1 MAACRCDCWH
11 AGRDHIDDSNVAIL
25 FGSKPLISHSA
36 GGFLVSDPVK
46 RVKRAVERG
55 LKLIVVDPRLTETAR
70 FASIHLQPYP
80 GEDVAIAAGL
90 LRSEER
96 RVGKEC
102 VSTCRSRWSPFH

>member
-1 MAACRCDCWH
+1 MGYWH
-11 AGRDHIDDSNVAIL
+11 AVRDHIDDSDVAIL
-25 FGSKPLISHSA
+25 FGSNPLISHSA

-80 GEDVAIAAGL
+80 GEDVAIAAEIG
-90 LRSEER
+90 RASGRER
-96 RVGKEC
+96 VCQYG
-102 VSTCRSRWSPFH
+102 